1 MFVKKKNHVLIGFI
15 CIFIVIIIIA
25 VFYSGKGRTDDD
37 SNIVTDSHRASFPVD
52 EIVLI
57 FPGPYRGSEQSI
69 AESIAAEVGG
79 HVISCV
85 VSANICA
92 IKVPTEN
99 IKELNLLIE
108 KIRKDLRI
116 EKAIK
121 NLRSNLF

>member
-15 CIFIVIIIIA
+15 CIFIVIVIIA

-37 SNIVTDSHRASFPVD
+37 SNIVTDSHGASFPVD

-79 HVISCV
+79 HVILCV

-92 IKVPTEN
+92 IKVPTKN

-108 KIRKDLRI
+108 KIRKDSRI
-116 EKAIK
+116 KNAIK
-121 NLRSNLF
+121 NLRDNLF